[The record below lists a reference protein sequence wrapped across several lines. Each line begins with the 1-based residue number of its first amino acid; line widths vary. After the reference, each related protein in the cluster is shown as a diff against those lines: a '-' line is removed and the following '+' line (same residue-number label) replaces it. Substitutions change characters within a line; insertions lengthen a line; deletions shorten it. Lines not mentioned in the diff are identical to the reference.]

1 LTERRLAESAGL
13 AALVVLAM
21 ALRASHLGSP
31 SLWVDEAESALNA
44 LTIVAEGLPVDRYL
58 GIPLFENTLARPW
71 PESAEYEFKDISYS
85 DRGLSIYHGW
95 LPLYAIAG
103 AFRLAGVT
111 PEAARS
117 GTPPADGS
125 TPELVRWT
133 AVPRWPSIV
142 FSGLF
147 VLAAFGLGRRVGST
161 EVGWATALAAGLANI
176 FVWFGRHARY
186 YSATLALNAACGLA
200 IWNACRRGRLRD
212 YALAGLAIGLL
223 FHTHALAAVTMAG
236 VFVAALPLARR
247 QPRLWLRVAV
257 AAGVAGML
265 VLPWAQW
272 SGFLGQMTH
281 IPAARRY
288 LDVKALLWSLPSTD
302 PVVLLTCALGL
313 AWFATAA
320 LVGNRIGERWRR
332 PFLDQAPAF
341 YFAIVWLA
349 LSYAVFVV
357 AVPAASYFEMR
368 LKLSVAVPGLLVN
381 ALVIGAASHAFR
393 PQSRLL
399 PVAGMLA
406 LLILSAQIPPRV
418 ASRPEPESG
427 EYQIARLVRSWA
439 LGPGAR
445 VFAEPN
451 DHLFL
456 TYYAGRPVQ
465 SISPVRKAWL
475 DRFGADLVIIDGPWY
490 ESLRADEVQQVARRQ
505 GLELTAEAANAR
517 AKELRWL
524 VPALDLETSVAELR
538 PRPRPLDDLDKAL
551 VTAVREKTR
560 RAMEAVT
567 AGTPL
572 ARAATFRHSREFWRF
587 FFYWFS
593 DPLARMGPGLNY
605 RARLLT
611 ATAHLL
617 PSGWIV
623 YDCRPRR
630 EPPLVTSSP

>member
-1 LTERRLAESAGL
+1 MTKRRLAERSGL

-21 ALRASHLGSP
+21 ALRAAHLGWP
-31 SLWVDEAESALNA
+31 PLWVDEAESALNA
-44 LTIVAEGLPVDRYL
+44 LTIVAEGVPRDHYL

-147 VLAAFGLGRRVGST
+147 VLAAFGLGRRVGGT

-176 FVWFGRHARY
+176 FVWFGRQARY
-186 YSATLALNAACGLA
+186 YSATLALNAASGLA

-265 VLPWAQW
+265 VLPWARW

-281 IPAARRY
+281 IPPARRY

-320 LVGNRIGERWRR
+320 LVGNRLGERWRR

-381 ALVIGAASHAFR
+381 ALVIGAASRAFR

-399 PVAGMLA
+399 P
-406 LLILSAQIPPRV
+406 
-418 ASRPEPESG
+418 SG
-427 EYQIARLVRSWA
+427 
-439 LGPGAR
+439 G
-445 VFAEPN
+445 
-451 DHLFL
+451 H
-456 TYYAGRPVQ
+456 
-465 SISPVRKAWL
+465 
-475 DRFGADLVIIDGPWY
+475 
-490 ESLRADEVQQVARRQ
+490 
-505 GLELTAEAANAR
+505 
-517 AKELRWL
+517 
-524 VPALDLETSVAELR
+524 
-538 PRPRPLDDLDKAL
+538 
-551 VTAVREKTR
+551 
-560 RAMEAVT
+560 
-567 AGTPL
+567 
-572 ARAATFRHSREFWRF
+572 ARAAHPLGP
-587 FFYWFS
+587 
-593 DPLARMGPGLNY
+593 DPSARRPPDGAGVGRVSGRPARPFVGARPGRAGLRGAQRSPAPDLLHGAARAEHQPRAQGLARPL
-605 RARLLT
+605 RR
-611 ATAHLL
+611 
-617 PSGWIV
+617 
-623 YDCRPRR
+623 RPRDHR
-630 EPPLVTSSP
+630 WPLVRITARRRGPARSPAGRASS